1 MRHPVLRYGAA
12 ALCVLGAVYFLLP
25 LSIGVLHIGM
35 LYPAAG
41 LLLAAAWLVFPRL
54 FRRWPRW
61 LRRTVCVV
69 LVAVLLALGTILT
82 LMGIRAAHH
91 PDGTQPVTVIV
102 LGCQVRSDGTP
113 SRMLQD
119 RIQAAYDYLSIHE
132 EAVCVASGGQNNQ
145 EPTTEARCIRDTL
158 VSMGIAPGRIY
169 LEDASISTEENLA
182 FSAEVIRREGS
193 AYGGGYCLRQF
204 SPAAGRCMGGEG
216 RAYPLLSGLR
226 QHLDAWPRLLGQG
239 GRRSAVYGRDRRTV
253 MELCFT
259 GISSKKGIP
268 AAKPPG
274 YPFCVAKSLFATQR
288 HFSELQE
295 ALKNGDH
302 HRAGHP
308 SGFPAHTLPPRW
320 RKALTLGGRLRVSR
334 RQKPSGYPFLHRFS
348 GPFRRRGDFYAEC
361 DNVS

>member
-41 LLLAAAWLVFPRL
+41 LLLAAVWLVFPGL
-54 FRRWPRW
+54 FRRLPRW

-82 LMGIRAAHH
+82 LMG
-91 PDGTQPVTVIV
+91 TVIV

-119 RIQAAYDYLSIHE
+119 RIQAAYDYLSVHE

-182 FSAEVIRREGS
+182 FSAEVIRREGLPTEVAIAS
-193 AYGGGYCLRQF
+193 DNFHQLR
-204 SPAAGRCMGGEG
+204 AGVWAEKD
-216 RAYPLLSGLR
+216 GLT
-226 QHLDAWPRLLGQG
+226 PYSLGCASIWMLG
-239 GRRSAVYGRDRRTV
+239 
-253 MELCFT
+253 
-259 GISSKKGIP
+259 
-268 AAKPPG
+268 PG
-274 YPFCVAKSLFATQR
+274 YWAREAAALLYMGATG
-288 HFSELQE
+288 
-295 ALKNGDH
+295 AL
-302 HRAGHP
+302 
-308 SGFPAHTLPPRW
+308 
-320 RKALTLGGRLRVSR
+320 
-334 RQKPSGYPFLHRFS
+334 
-348 GPFRRRGDFYAEC
+348 
-361 DNVS
+361 